1 MDTCR
6 IILVDDDS
14 DETELFTHALEAAH
28 KILIQAVCR
37 NYQDLL
43 LVLESGRPDL
53 IVCDLK
59 MPKIN
64 GIEVREALQAR
75 DKYKDIPFVLISGV
89 SPPPSLAKQAE
100 EHDIKAILIKPYSMS
115 GYSQLSDQL
124 VEICWNENMEDDL
137 VSAI

>member
-6 IILVDDDS
+6 IVLVDDDS

-28 KILIQAVCR
+28 KVLIQAVCR

-43 LVLESGRPDL
+43 LVLEEGCPDL
-53 IVCDLK
+53 ILCDLK

-64 GIEVREALQAR
+64 GIEVREGLQTW

-89 SPPPSLAKQAE
+89 SPPPSLTKQAA
-100 EHDIKAILIKPYSMS
+100 EHDIKAILIKPYSNS

-124 VEICWNENMEDDL
+124 VEICLNESMEDAA
-137 VSAI
+137 VSAT